1 MTSLMI
7 SLMTSLLRYYKV
19 LMASNKRGAG
29 SITFN
34 LETRILK
41 LVCCTRRFN
50 ENGGDEAGAAITPAL
65 VVPNGKQPT
74 DYRFDLATLKWVAAS
89 IPLSQAEML
98 RHHARRSAVDAFL
111 GMDGSSIR

>member
-1 MTSLMI
+1 MT
-7 SLMTSLLRYYKV
+7 SLMTSLISYYKV

-34 LETRILK
+34 LQTRILK
-41 LVCCTRRFN
+41 LICCSRRFN
-50 ENGGDEAGAAITPAL
+50 ENGEDEAGVAITPAL

-89 IPLSQAEML
+89 IPFSQAEML
-98 RHHARRSAVDAFL
+98 RDHARRSAVDEFL
-111 GMDGSSIR
+111 GMDGSSI

>member
-34 LETRILK
+34 LETRITP
-41 LVCCTRRFN
+41 CQNFS
-50 ENGGDEAGAAITPAL
+50 AIVSKP
-65 VVPNGKQPT
+65 K
-74 DYRFDLATLKWVAAS
+74 
-89 IPLSQAEML
+89 
-98 RHHARRSAVDAFL
+98 
-111 GMDGSSIR
+111 